1 MPTLKNHS
9 IVHKD
14 NGEII
19 IVNDITGLPVGDAN
33 AILNSPNAEEICK
46 DIVHR
51 NTKSETINHL
61 DPLLGSAT
69 ITHGYRYYVDDETQ
83 SKLAK
88 NFYLFAN
95 TAKESLESFIKALKK
110 EYEHQNN

>member
-19 IVNDITGLPVGDAN
+19 IISDLTGLPIGEAN

-51 NTKSETINHL
+51 NTKTVKENNF
-61 DPLLGSAT
+61 DPDWGNST
-69 ITHGYRYYVDDETQ
+69 YHGYRYYVDDETQ

-110 EYEHQNN
+110 QYEHQNN